1 MLILECIDGSLVA
14 AESQGEY
21 PCSGGADGR
30 ATRAMDKR
38 LCIRTVLC
46 GTERLE
52 HAHRTIR
59 LDEDSYLIQNS
70 LESIVGPGRSEDR
83 LVALVFTPSQIAR
96 ALGAGELPVF
106 REHVRLK
113 VDQVGTHLRSIEGAV
128 QAGNAMPA
136 WLDEQFVVLLIS
148 LLRAEQELDE
158 RAFRIN
164 CVKAVTRQELLRRLL
179 LATDFIHSH
188 YEQPLQLEA
197 IAQAARLSRF
207 HLVRLFRQVLGVTP
221 HAFLLNKRLSV
232 ARRLLT
238 KCDGDLNHIAL
249 HSGFGNRWSLF
260 RRLQAQHGVGGQA
273 LRDARA
279 ARPTSGDHAS
289 A

>member
-1 MLILECIDGSLVA
+1 MPILECINRSLVA
-14 AESQGEY
+14 AELRGGY
-21 PCSGGADGR
+21 PCSGGVMVR
-30 ATRAMDKR
+30 AAHAMDKR

-46 GTERLE
+46 GTERLQ
-52 HAHRTIR
+52 HHHRAVR

-70 LESIVGPGRSEDR
+70 LESTVSPGRSEDR
-83 LVALVFTPSQIAR
+83 LLALVFTPSQIVR
-96 ALGAGELPVF
+96 ALGAGGLPVF

-113 VDQVGTHLRSIEGAV
+113 VDQVGTQLRVIEGAL
-128 QAGNAMPA
+128 QAGNAAPA
-136 WLDEQFVVLLIS
+136 WLDEQFVVLLKC
-148 LLRAEQELDE
+148 LLRAEEELDE
-158 RAFRIN
+158 RALRIN
-164 CVKAVTRQELLRRLL
+164 CVKVVTRQELLRRLL

-188 YEQPLQLEA
+188 YEQPLQLEE

-238 KCDGDLNHIAL
+238 NCDSDLNQIAI
-249 HSGFGNRWSLF
+249 HAGFGNRWSLF

-273 LRDARA
+273 LRDAQTVRPSSAGCEA
-279 ARPTSGDHAS
+279 A
-289 A
+289 